1 MIIGV
6 EHTSFTVSNLERSL
20 LFYTDHLGFTL
31 LEHRP
36 SITNK
41 YFRDI
46 VDFADGVIKGA
57 YLAIPGTQHR
67 LELFEYVNPRGAPLD
82 LRNNNP
88 GSAHLAVLVDNVV
101 EMHTTLMAKGV
112 QFRSSP
118 IYLDEGPNTGGWA
131 VYMLDPDGITIELFQ
146 AAAHSS
152 K

>member
-20 LFYTDHLGFTL
+20 HFYKDLLGFSL

-46 VDFADGVIKGA
+46 VDFSDGEIKGA

-67 LELFEYVNPRGAPLD
+67 LELFEYVNPRGVTLD

-101 EMHTTLMAKGV
+101 EMYADLLAKAI
-112 QFRSSP
+112 QFRSPP

-146 AAAHSS
+146 APTHSS
-152 K
+152 T

>member
-6 EHTSFTVSNLERSL
+6 EHTSFTVSNLERSMH
-20 LFYTDHLGFTL
+20 FYKDLLGFSL
-31 LEHRP
+31 LEYRP

-46 VDFADGVIKGA
+46 VDFSDGEIKGA

-67 LELFEYVNPRGAPLD
+67 LELFEYVNPRGVTLD

-101 EMHTTLMAKGV
+101 EMYADLLAKGI
-112 QFRSSP
+112 QFRSPP
-118 IYLDEGPNTGGWA
+118 IFLDEGPNTGGWA

-146 AAAHSS
+146 APTHSS

>member
-20 LFYTDHLGFTL
+20 HFYKDLLGFAL

-46 VDFADGVIKGA
+46 VDFPDGEIKGA

-67 LELFEYVNPRGAPLD
+67 LELFEYVNPRGVALD

-101 EMHTTLMAKGV
+101 EMYAELLAKGIR
-112 QFRSSP
+112 FRSPP

-146 AAAHSS
+146 APAQSS
-152 K
+152 